1 MKSSHL
7 RGLIKNYG
15 GLLLLLGGVLLGSL
29 LGLFFRE
36 RILWIRPLGDIFLNL
51 LFTAVIP
58 LVFFAIAS
66 AIAGLSVSR
75 DTGRLMGVMILVF
88 TGTVLFS
95 IVLTLFGLF
104 LFPITQ
110 HIPAMAATALPARQ
124 GIGEQVVQLLTA
136 GDFVE
141 LLSRKS
147 MLALLLF
154 SILVG
159 AAARRAGAGGEAFR
173 TFLFSGNEVMKSLLQ
188 LIIKA
193 APIGLGAYFAYQV
206 AVIGPQLFGVYSQ
219 TLLIA
224 HGISLFYYLFV
235 FTAYAVLAGG
245 ARAVVRYWKNNIY
258 PSLTALGTC
267 SSIASI
273 PANLEAAGKMGIPA
287 AIANI
292 ALPLGATVH
301 KEGSAIAA
309 VVKVAVALALV
320 DKAIAGWETILL
332 AGFIALL
339 VSVIE
344 GGIPNGGYVGQLLI
358 VSAYH
363 LPSGVL
369 PVIMIIGTLL
379 DPIATLL
386 NVTGETAS
394 GLLITRGMR
403 TSRSVDAGKH

>member
-1 MKSSHL
+1 MKSSSS
-7 RGLIKNYG
+7 RRFVKNYAG
-15 GLLLLLGGVLLGSL
+15 IGWLLGGVLLGSL

-66 AIAGLSVSR
+66 AIARLSVSR
-75 DTGRLMGVMILVF
+75 ETGRLMGVLIGVF

-95 IVLTLFGLF
+95 IVLTMLGLF

-110 HIPAMAATALPARQ
+110 HIPAMTATAIPARQ
-124 GIGEQVVQLLTA
+124 SIGEQLVQLLTA
-136 GDFVE
+136 GDFVD

-154 SILVG
+154 SLLTG

-173 TFLFSGNEVMKSLLQ
+173 AFLFSGNEVMKNLLQ
-188 LIIKA
+188 LIMKG

-206 AVIGPQLFGVYSQ
+206 AVLGPQLFGVYSQ

-235 FTAYAVLAGG
+235 FTAYAGLAGG
-245 ARAVVRYWKNNIY
+245 AAAILRYWKNNVS
-258 PSLTALGTC
+258 PSVTALGTC

-287 AIANI
+287 ALGDITI
-292 ALPLGATVH
+292 PLGASLH

-320 DKAIAGWETILL
+320 HKAISGWDTILL
-332 AGFIALL
+332 AGIIALL

-363 LPSGVL
+363 LPPGVL

-379 DPIATLL
+379 DPVATLL
-386 NVTGETAS
+386 NVTGDTVAA
-394 GLLITRGMR
+394 LLITRFL
-403 TSRSVDAGKH
+403 RSTFSKKKGV